1 MIIVFIRAPGSTL
14 IEVLYIQ
21 QLKTSNTFA
30 IYNHLQKLKSS
41 IQSDLIDKCP
51 KCGETDCDCVIRD
64 EELGPMLV
72 MQAHPEIRR
81 DLNMQVL
88 NIPYNTVYRSNYDFV

>member
-1 MIIVFIRAPGSTL
+1 MRY
-14 IEVLYIQ
+14 YIQ
-21 QLKTSNTFA
+21 QLKTSITFA

-88 NIPYNTVYRSNYDFV
+88 NIYLIIQCIEAMIWSDF